1 MNSSSRDY
9 FQNFDK
15 LLQGK
20 RSSSAPEAPLLSKS
34 SSSSAFER
42 FSAQFDKQF
51 GKPCSNSHDSSSSGY
66 AVADTA
72 IIVDLLTRD
81 SKTKQS
87 DEQQQ
92 QAFTRSL
99 KARDLHKESTRLY
112 NQEQS
117 QFCREVG
124 VHPSSY
130 TLHELDN
137 DDNSSGTV
145 YYVICYCH
153 GHQ

>member
-1 MNSSSRDY
+1 MNSSSSVY

-20 RSSSAPEAPLLSKS
+20 MSSSAPEVLPSKS
-34 SSSSAFER
+34 SSSTAFER

-51 GKPCSNSHDSSSSGY
+51 GKQNSSNSSSGF

-72 IIVDLLTRD
+72 IIVDMLTRD
-81 SKTKQS
+81 PKTKQS

-99 KARDLHKESTRLY
+99 KREGPAQRFHKT
-112 NQEQS
+112 
-117 QFCREVG
+117 
-124 VHPSSY
+124 
-130 TLHELDN
+130 
-137 DDNSSGTV
+137 
-145 YYVICYCH
+145 I
-153 GHQ
+153 

>member
-1 MNSSSRDY
+1 MNSSSSDY
-9 FQNFDK
+9 FHNFDK

-20 RSSSAPEAPLLSKS
+20 RSSSAPEASPSKS
-34 SSSSAFER
+34 SSSTAFER

-51 GKPCSNSHDSSSSGY
+51 GKPPQNNSSNSNSGF

-72 IIVDLLTRD
+72 IIVDMLTRD
-81 SKTKQS
+81 PKTKQS

-99 KARDLHKESTRLY
+99 KARDLHKDSTKLY

-124 VHPSSY
+124 VHPDSY
-130 TLHELDN
+130 TLHELD
-137 DDNSSGTV
+137 DDNYSG
-145 YYVICYCH
+145 
-153 GHQ
+153 